1 MDALKKLDVWKR
13 ACRLSADIYKLI
25 GGCANFGF
33 RDQLGRSAL
42 SIASNIAEGYGRESV
57 KERIHFLRIAKAS
70 SYEAWTQIL
79 IGIESGLIDHK
90 VGLEKS
96 EEIIQISKMIYGLIA
111 HIERSAGGK
120 DQGRN
125 PRP

>member
-1 MDALKKLDVWKR
+1 M
-13 ACRLSADIYKLI
+13 
-25 GGCANFGF
+25 
-33 RDQLGRSAL
+33 GRSAL

-79 IGIESGLIDHK
+79 IGIESDFIDRKIGH
-90 VGLEKS
+90 EKS
-96 EEIIQISKMIYGLIA
+96 KEVIQIAKMIYGLIA
-111 HIERSAGGK
+111 HFEKSAG
-120 DQGRN
+120 D